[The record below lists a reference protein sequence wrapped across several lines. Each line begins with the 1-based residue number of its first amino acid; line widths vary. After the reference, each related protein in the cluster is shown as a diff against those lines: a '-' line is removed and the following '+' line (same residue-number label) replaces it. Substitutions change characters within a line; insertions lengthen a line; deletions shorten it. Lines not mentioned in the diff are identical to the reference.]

1 MKTDKE
7 VLVENKD
14 KKMQER
20 RDFLKKSAYVAY
32 ATPFIMS
39 MLVEKANATQ
49 SWNPGQGGGGGKNP
63 NPPPGNGPP
72 RRP

>member
-1 MKTDKE
+1 MENEKK
-7 VLVENKD
+7 VLVENTD

-39 MLVEKANATQ
+39 MLVEKANAAQ
-49 SWNPGQGGGGGKNP
+49 SWNLGKGKKPP
-63 NPPPGNGPP
+63 NPVGPPFTPPGHNL
-72 RRP
+72 